1 MYARA
6 VLVVA
11 LAASACQP
19 GTSPETVRFEG
30 ETMGTTYLVQVS
42 DPLSESERIA
52 VSRAI
57 QETLDDVN
65 QTMSTYVSDSEVSQF
80 NRAAAGVVVPL
91 SMRGFEVFREAARI
105 SELTGGAFDVTVAPL
120 VRVWG
125 FGAGASTNG
134 TNRHVPSEEAIAAAR
149 ARVGFRHVALSDDPP
164 SVTKDEDGVEC
175 DLSAIAKGYGVDLV
189 AELLSRRGS
198 KNFMVE
204 VGGEVRTSGKNATG
218 EAWRIGIEKPLWP
231 LGPLRPL
238 RQARA
243 LQRTLPL
250 SGLSLATSG
259 DYRNFY
265 EADGQLYSH
274 LIDPREGRP
283 VSHALT
289 SVSVVD
295 HTCMRADALASGL
308 LVLGP
313 EAGYELAVR
322 EDLAVLFLIRTDD
335 GGIEERPTPSFEAL
349 FLLE

>member
-1 MYARA
+1 
-6 VLVVA
+6 
-11 LAASACQP
+11 
-19 GTSPETVRFEG
+19 
-30 ETMGTTYLVQVS
+30 MGTTYLVQVS

-52 VSRAI
+52 VSRAV

-65 QTMSTYVSDSEVSQF
+65 QTMSTYVADSEVSRF
-80 NRAAAGVVVPL
+80 NRAAAGVSIPL
-91 SMRGFEVFREAARI
+91 SMHGFEVFREAERV
-105 SELTGGAFDVTVAPL
+105 SELTNGAFDVSVAPL
-120 VRVWG
+120 VRLWG
-125 FGAGASTNG
+125 FGAGATKDPQ
-134 TNRHVPSEEAIAAAR
+134 VPSEEAVALTLEL
-149 ARVGFRHVALSDDPP
+149 VGFHHVRLDDDPP
-164 SVTKDEDGVEC
+164 SLTKDEDGVEC
-175 DLSAIAKGYGVDLV
+175 DLSAIAKGYAVDLV
-189 AELLSRRGS
+189 ADVLSRRGS

-204 VGGEVRTSGKNATG
+204 VGGEVRTSGKNASG
-218 EAWRIGIEKPLWP
+218 EAWRIGIEKPLP
-231 LGPLRPL
+231 GERV
-238 RQARA
+238 

-265 EADGQLYSH
+265 EEDGKLYSH

-283 VSHALT
+283 VSHSLA
-289 SVSVVD
+289 SVTVVD

-335 GGIEERPTPSFEAL
+335 GDIEERPTPSFAAL

>member
-1 MYARA
+1 MFARA
-6 VLVVA
+6 GVLAVA

-19 GTSPETVRFEG
+19 EASPETVRFEG

-52 VSRAI
+52 VSRMV

-65 QTMSTYVSDSEVSQF
+65 RTMSTYVADSEVSRF
-80 NRAAAGVVVPL
+80 NRAAAGVAIPL
-91 SMRGFEVFREAARI
+91 SIPGFEVFSEAERV

-120 VRVWG
+120 VRLWG
-125 FGAGASTNG
+125 FGAGAWTRPQG
-134 TNRHVPSEEAIAAAR
+134 PQVPSEEAIAAAR
-149 ARVGFRHVALSDDPP
+149 ALVGFHHIRLDDDPP
-164 SVTKDEDGVEC
+164 SVTKDKDGVEC

-189 AELLSRRGS
+189 AEELSRRGW

-218 EAWRIGIEKPLWP
+218 EAWRIGIEKPLP
-231 LGPLRPL
+231 GK
-238 RQARA
+238 RA

-265 EADGQLYSH
+265 EVDGKLYSH

-283 VSHALT
+283 VSHNLA
-289 SVSVVD
+289 SVSVVED
-295 HTCMRADALASGL
+295 SCMRADALASGL

-313 EAGYELAVR
+313 EEGYQLAVR
-322 EDLAVLFLIRTDD
+322 EDLTVLFLIRHDD
-335 GGIEERPTPSFEAL
+335 GGIEERPSPSFAAL

>member
-91 SMRGFEVFREAARI
+91 SMRGFEVFREAARV

-120 VRVWG
+120 VGLWG

-149 ARVGFRHVALSDDPP
+149 ELVGFRHVVLSDDPP

-204 VGGEVRTSGKNATG
+204 VGGEVRTSGKNATD
-218 EAWRIGIEKPLWP
+218 EAWRIGIEKPLRP
-231 LGPLRPL
+231 LGPL
-238 RQARA
+238 QEARA

>member
-1 MYARA
+1 
-6 VLVVA
+6 
-11 LAASACQP
+11 
-19 GTSPETVRFEG
+19 
-30 ETMGTTYLVQVS
+30 MGTTYLVKVS

-52 VSRAI
+52 VWRAI

-65 QTMSTYVSDSEVSQF
+65 QTMSTYVSDSAVSQF
-80 NRAAAGVVVPL
+80 NRAAAGVVVTL
-91 SMRGFEVFREAARI
+91 SIHGFEVFREAARI
-105 SELTGGAFDVTVAPL
+105 SELTEGAFDVTVAPL
-120 VRVWG
+120 VRLWG

-134 TNRHVPSEEAIAAAR
+134 TNRRVPSEEAIAAAR
-149 ARVGFRHVALSDDPP
+149 ELVGFRHVALSDDPP
-164 SVTKDEDGVEC
+164 SLTKDEDGVEC

-189 AELLSRRGS
+189 AELLNRRGS

-218 EAWRIGIEKPLWP
+218 EPWRIGIEKPLRP
-231 LGPLRPL
+231 LGPLRE
-238 RQARA
+238 ARA

-265 EADGQLYSH
+265 EEDGQLYSH

-349 FLLE
+349 FLPE

>member
-1 MYARA
+1 
-6 VLVVA
+6 
-11 LAASACQP
+11 
-19 GTSPETVRFEG
+19 
-30 ETMGTTYLVQVS
+30 MGTTYLVQVS

-52 VSRAI
+52 VSRAV
-57 QETLDDVN
+57 QETLDEVN
-65 QTMSTYVSDSEVSQF
+65 RTMSTYVADSEVSRF
-80 NRAAAGVVVPL
+80 NRAAADVAIPL
-91 SMRGFEVFREAARI
+91 SIPGFEVFSEAERV
-105 SELTGGAFDVTVAPL
+105 SELTGGAFDVSVAPL
-120 VRVWG
+120 VRLWG
-125 FGAGASTNG
+125 FGAGASTEPQ
-134 TNRHVPSEEAIAAAR
+134 VPSDEAVAAAR
-149 ARVGFRHVALSDDPP
+149 ALVGFHHVRLSDDPP

-189 AELLSRRGS
+189 SEELSRRGW

-218 EAWRIGIEKPLWP
+218 EAWRIGIEKPLP
-231 LGPLRPL
+231 GT
-238 RQARA
+238 RA

-265 EADGQLYSH
+265 EEDGKLYSH

-283 VSHALT
+283 VSHALA
-289 SVSVVD
+289 SVSVVED
-295 HTCMRADALASGL
+295 TCMRADALASGL

-313 EAGYELAVR
+313 EEGYQLAVR
-322 EDLAVLFLIRTDD
+322 EDLTALFLIRNDD

>member
-1 MYARA
+1 
-6 VLVVA
+6 
-11 LAASACQP
+11 
-19 GTSPETVRFEG
+19 
-30 ETMGTTYLVQVS
+30 MGTTYLVQVS

-52 VSRAI
+52 VSRAV
-57 QETLDDVN
+57 QETLADVD

-80 NRAAAGVVVPL
+80 NRAAAGVTVPL
-91 SMRGFEVFREAARI
+91 SMHGFEVFREAARV
-105 SELTGGAFDVTVAPL
+105 SELTHGAFDVSVAPL
-120 VRVWG
+120 VRLWG

-134 TNRHVPSEEAIAAAR
+134 TNRQVPSEEAVAAAR
-149 ARVGFRHVALSDDPP
+149 ELVGFHHVRLDDDPP

-189 AELLSRRGS
+189 AEVLSRRGL

-218 EAWRIGIEKPLWP
+218 EAWRIGIEKPLP
-231 LGPLRPL
+231 PLRE
-238 RQARA
+238 ARA

-265 EADGQLYSH
+265 EVDGKRYSH
-274 LIDPREGRP
+274 LIDPREGRS
-283 VSHALT
+283 VSHTLA

-349 FLLE
+349 FF

>member
-1 MYARA
+1 
-6 VLVVA
+6 
-11 LAASACQP
+11 
-19 GTSPETVRFEG
+19 
-30 ETMGTTYLVQVS
+30 MGTTYLVQVS
-42 DPLSESERIA
+42 DPLSESDRIA

-65 QTMSTYVSDSEVSQF
+65 RKMSTYLPDSEVSQF
-80 NRAAAGVVVPL
+80 NRAAAGVAVLL
-91 SMRGFEVFREAARI
+91 SLHTFEVFGEAARI
-105 SELTGGAFDVTVAPL
+105 SELTDGAFDVTVAPL
-120 VRVWG
+120 VRLWG
-125 FGAGASTNG
+125 FGAGASSNKG
-134 TNRHVPSEEAIAAAR
+134 NDGNRHVPSEEAVAAALEV
-149 ARVGFRHVALSDDPP
+149 VGFRHVELDDDPP
-164 SVTKDEDGVEC
+164 SVTKDEDRVEC

-204 VGGEVRTSGKNATG
+204 VGGEVRTSGKNASG
-218 EAWRIGIEKPLWP
+218 DAWRIGIEKPLR
-231 LGPLRPL
+231 LLRPL
-238 RQARA
+238 PEARA

-265 EADGQLYSH
+265 EEDGKLYSH

-283 VSHALT
+283 VSHQLA

-313 EAGYELAVR
+313 EEGYELAVR
-322 EDLAVLFLIRTDD
+322 EDLTVLFLIRTDD
-335 GGIEERPTPSFEAL
+335 GGIEERATPSFEAL
-349 FLLE
+349 FF